1 MKGNL
6 KKVAITVGLSAVIL
20 LGASIPV
27 VKMINNHKQQ
37 LAIEAAA
44 QEKKRKEE
52 EEAKKPIIGVNK
64 EGQKYTYD
72 AKKVQEKLSKYDYSN
87 NGKKI
92 VFLTFDDGT
101 SKTNTPEVLRILDEN
116 NIKATFFLTGSNI
129 ENGGETAR
137 ELVKQEF
144 ESGHAIANHSYSHD
158 CNKLYPG
165 RNLDM
170 KAFKEDYEKND
181 KLLKYILGENFTT
194 HVMRCPGGYMSWKK
208 MDELDKYLEK
218 NNIASIDWNALNADA
233 EGPKKNAK
241 QLAQYAIKTSEGKEM
256 VVLLMHDTYGKEETV
271 KALPTIIKYFKD
283 NGYEFRTLV

>member
-27 VKMINNHKQQ
+27 VKMINNHKHIKVNQAIAQQ
-37 LAIEAAA
+37 KKEQEEA
-44 QEKKRKEE
+44 
-52 EEAKKPIIGVNK
+52 EAKKPIIGVNE
-64 EGQKYTYD
+64 EGKKYTYD
-72 AKKVQEKLSKYDYSN
+72 AKKVQEKLNNHDYTN
-87 NGKKI
+87 DGKKV

-158 CNKLYPG
+158 CGKLYPG

-181 KLLKYILGENFTT
+181 KLLKSILGENFTT
-194 HVMRCPGGYMSWKK
+194 HVMRCPGGYMSWKN

-271 KALPTIIKYFKD
+271 KALPAIIKYFKD

>member
-52 EEAKKPIIGVNK
+52 EEAKKPIIGVSK

-72 AKKVQEKLSKYDYSN
+72 AKKVQEKLSKYDYTN
-87 NGKKI
+87 DGEKI

-165 RNLDM
+165 RKLDM
-170 KAFKEDYEKND
+170 EAFKEDYEKND
-181 KLLKYILGENFTT
+181 KLLKSILGENFTT
-194 HVMRCPGGYMSWKK
+194 HVMRCPGGYMSWKN
-208 MDELDKYLEK
+208 MDELDEYLEK
-218 NNIASIDWNALNADA
+218 NDIASIDWNALNADA
-233 EGPKKNAK
+233 EGPRKNAK
-241 QLAQYAIKTSEGKEM
+241 QLANYAIKTSEGKEM

>member
-1 MKGNL
+1 MRQL
-6 KKVAITVGLSAVIL
+6 HKKRR
-20 LGASIPV
+20 
-27 VKMINNHKQQ
+27 
-37 LAIEAAA
+37 
-44 QEKKRKEE
+44 EKKRKRQ
-52 EEAKKPIIGVNK
+52 KKPIIGVNK

-181 KLLKYILGENFTT
+181 KLLKSILGENFTT
-194 HVMRCPGGYMSWKK
+194 HVMRCPGGYMSWKN